1 MRSLAFIVA
10 LGTLMGVWTDSL
22 AADVQPPDRR
32 IALVVGNSSYP
43 AVPLPN
49 PQNDAHLIA
58 ANLRKLGFEVNEQ
71 TNLAVVPFRRSLRE
85 FARRAQEAGVISVFY
100 YAGHG
105 VQIDGRNFLLPVDV
119 NLRDQEEVKD
129 ESIDIEE
136 LFLSRLD
143 RAGGVP
149 GARIV
154 ILDACRDNPFAGR
167 TRSIATAGGLA
178 EMGARG
184 ALIAYASAPGA
195 PAEDGPGGKNS
206 VYTRALAEEM
216 MVPGLEVEQMFKT
229 VRMRVLRDTNGRQ
242 VPWVNTSLMSNFSFN
257 PAPAGPTAAERTLQE
272 RVKLLESQ
280 LARERQLLVAANQ
293 QPPLPAA
300 TAQASSLAREQRP
313 GPVAPAIGAAEAS
326 PAAAERIN
334 RLQSELAATREG
346 LVSSNEPPP
355 PAIQA
360 AAKEALAGSAET
372 RPAERRFL
380 GKAELEQMFVGKNQ
394 TFIHFVTGSTYGWY
408 IRGDGNVFYKDQ
420 TRGQMGRGAWKFEDN
435 GRLCVQWNV
444 PRVTDS
450 GNCNFY
456 FNESGKLMRTRS
468 MKLGTSPNAQILD
481 IQ

>member
-10 LGTLMGVWTDSL
+10 LGTLIGAWTDAL
-22 AADVQPPDRR
+22 AADVQPRDRR
-32 IALVVGNSSYP
+32 IALVVGNSNYP

-71 TNLAVVPFRRSLRE
+71 INLAVLPFRRALRE
-85 FARRAQEAGVISVFY
+85 FARRAQQAGVTSVFY

-105 VQIDGRNFLLPVDV
+105 VQIDGRNYLLPVDL

-143 RAGGVP
+143 RAGGAAGV
-149 GARIV
+149 RIV

-195 PAEDGPGGKNS
+195 PAEDGPTGKNS
-206 VYTRALAEEM
+206 VYTRALAQEM

-242 VPWVNTSLMSNFSFN
+242 VPWVNTSLTSDFSFN
-257 PAPAGPTAAERTLQE
+257 PARSAPTVAERALQD

-280 LARERQLLVAANQ
+280 LARERQLLAAAHQ
-293 QPPLPAA
+293 QPALPAA
-300 TAQASSLAREQRP
+300 TAQEPRLAREKP
-313 GPVAPAIGAAEAS
+313 SGPVAKAAAATAPP
-326 PAAAERIN
+326 PAAVERID
-334 RLQSELAATREG
+334 RLQSDLASTRQK
-346 LVSSNEPPP
+346 LVSSKAPPP
-355 PAIQA
+355 PAIQS
-360 AAKEALAGSAET
+360 AAKKALASSAEM
-372 RPAERRFL
+372 RPTERRFM

-394 TFIHFVTGSTYGWY
+394 TFIQLITGSTFRWY
-408 IRGDGNVFYKDQ
+408 VRGDGNVFYKDQ
-420 TRGQMGRGAWKFEDN
+420 KSGKMGRGAWKFEDD
-435 GRLCVQWNV
+435 GRLCVQWDA
-444 PRVTDS
+444 PRVTTSD
-450 GNCNFY
+450 NCNYY
-456 FNESGKLMRTRS
+456 FSESGKLLRTRS
-468 MKLGTSPNAQILD
+468 MDLGARANAQILE